1 MEVIWFEVSLTSGY
15 IEKVE
20 VEKYNDKSVWVKAG
34 YKYVRRSPRVSHFT
48 EYHPTFEQ
56 ARAAG
61 RKRLLSRI
69 KEAELVFNQMTK
81 LLAYLD
87 SLQVESLAE
96 PSDYDTPPF
105 VTSEMIL
112 GEDVDVVVTRKEP
125 K

>member
-20 VEKYNDKSVWVKAG
+20 VQKYNDKSVWVKAG
-34 YKYVRRSPRVSHFT
+34 YKYVRRSPRVSIFT

-61 RKRLLSRI
+61 RKSLI
-69 KEAELVFNQMTK
+69 KSIEEAEFIFNKITK
-81 LLAYLD
+81 RLAHLD
-87 SLQVESLAE
+87 SLQEESLAG
-96 PSDYDTPPF
+96 PSNYDTPPF

-112 GEDVDVVVTRKEP
+112 GEDVDLVVTRKVP

>member
-1 MEVIWFEVSLTSGY
+1 MELIWFEVSLTSGY
-15 IEKVE
+15 IEKVQ

-61 RKRLLSRI
+61 RKSLLTRI
-69 KEAELVFNQMTK
+69 KEAELIFNNTTK
-81 LLAYLD
+81 RLAHLD
-87 SLQVESLAE
+87 SLQEESLAE
-96 PSDYDTPPF
+96 PSNYDTPPF
-105 VTSEMIL
+105 VTQEMIL
-112 GEDVDVVVTRKEP
+112 GEDIDVVVTRKGP